1 MDKIS
6 TSELIAKVSAS
17 TRISPKMVK
26 AVLVDLVQ
34 QVDGHTSNGTAVQIT
49 GLGKF
54 YPHDRKAR
62 TMVCPMNGK
71 KTEVAAKRVLSFKAM
86 KTNK

>member
-6 TSELIAKVSAS
+6 TSELITKISAS
-17 TRISPKMVK
+17 TGYNKKMVK
-26 AVLVDLVQ
+26 EILAD
-34 QVDGHTSNGTAVQIT
+34 QVAQINGHVANGTAVAVA

-62 TMVCPMNGK
+62 VMVCPMDK
-71 KTEVAAKRVLSFKAM
+71 KEKDIPAKRVLSFKAS
-86 KTNK
+86 KKA

>member
-6 TSELIAKVSAS
+6 TSELITKISAS
-17 TRISPKMVK
+17 TGFNKKTVK
-26 AVLVDLVQ
+26 EILTDQAAQINSHVE
-34 QVDGHTSNGTAVQIT
+34 NGVAVQVS

-62 TMVCPMNGK
+62 VMICPMNGK
-71 KTEVAAKRVLSFKAM
+71 ETEVAAKRVLSFKAS
-86 KTNK
+86 KKA

>member
-6 TSELIAKVSAS
+6 TSELITKIVGS
-17 TRISPKMVK
+17 TGVNSTATK
-26 AVLVDLVQ
+26 AVIRDLAAQ
-34 QVDGHTSNGTAVQIT
+34 INGHVANGTAVAVA

-62 TMVCPMNGK
+62 VMVCPLDK
-71 KTEVAAKRVLSFKAM
+71 KEKEIPAKRVLSFKAS
-86 KTNK
+86 KASK

>member
-6 TSELIAKVSAS
+6 TSELVAKISES
-17 TRISPKMVK
+17 TRISSKTVK
-26 AVLVDLVQ
+26 AVLADLAQ
-34 QVDGHTSNGTAVQIT
+34 QVDGHISNGTAVQIT

-62 TMVCPMNGK
+62 VMVCPLDK
-71 KTEVAAKRVLSFKAM
+71 KEKEIPAKRVLSFKAS
-86 KTNK
+86 KKA

>member
-6 TSELIAKVSAS
+6 TSELITKISAS
-17 TRISPKMVK
+17 TGCEKRFVK
-26 AVLVDLVQ
+26 AVLTDLAAQ
-34 QVDGHTSNGTAVQIT
+34 INGHIDNGTAVAVV

-62 TMVCPMNGK
+62 VMVCPMNGK
-71 KTEVAAKRVLSFKAM
+71 VTEVAAKRVLSFKAS

>member
-6 TSELIAKVSAS
+6 TSELVAKISES
-17 TRISPKMVK
+17 TRISSKTVK
-26 AVLVDLVQ
+26 AVLADMAQ
-34 QVDGHTSNGTAVQIT
+34 QVDGHISNGTAVQIT

-62 TMVCPMNGK
+62 LMVCPLDK
-71 KTEVAAKRVLSFKAM
+71 KEKEIPAKRVLSFKAS
-86 KTNK
+86 KKA

>member
-6 TSELIAKVSAS
+6 TSELVAKISES
-17 TRISPKMVK
+17 TGREKRFVK
-26 AVLVDLVQ
+26 EVLTDLAAQ
-34 QVDGHTSNGTAVQIT
+34 INGHIDNGTAVAVA

-71 KTEVAAKRVLSFKAM
+71 ETEVAAKRVLSFKAS
-86 KTNK
+86 KKA

>member
-6 TSELIAKVSAS
+6 TSELIAKISES
-17 TRISPKMVK
+17 TGREKRFVK
-26 AVLVDLVQ
+26 EVLTDLAAQ
-34 QVDGHTSNGTAVQIT
+34 INGHVSNGTAVAVA

-62 TMVCPMNGK
+62 WMVCPMNGNI
-71 KTEVAAKRVLSFKAM
+71 TEVAAKRVLSFKAS
-86 KTNK
+86 KKA

>member
-26 AVLVDLVQ
+26 AVLDDLVQ
-34 QVDGHTSNGTAVQIT
+34 QVDGHISNGTAVAIA

-62 TMVCPMNGK
+62 VMVCPMNGK
-71 KTEVAAKRVLSFKAM
+71 ETEVAAKRVLSFKAT
-86 KTNK
+86 KKA

>member
-6 TSELIAKVSAS
+6 TSELIAKISAS
-17 TRISPKMVK
+17 TGREKRFVK
-26 AVLVDLVQ
+26 EVLTDLAAQ
-34 QVDGHTSNGTAVQIT
+34 INGHVANGTAVAVS

-62 TMVCPMNGK
+62 VMVCPMDK
-71 KTEVAAKRVLSFKAM
+71 KEKEIPAKRVLSFKAS
-86 KTNK
+86 KKA

>member
-62 TMVCPMNGK
+62 VMVCPLDK
-71 KTEVAAKRVLSFKAM
+71 KEKEIPAKRVLSFKAS
-86 KTNK
+86 KKE

>member
-6 TSELIAKVSAS
+6 TSELIAKISAS
-17 TRISPKMVK
+17 TGQSQRVVK
-26 AVLVDLVQ
+26 AVVADIAKHI
-34 QVDGHTSNGTAVQIT
+34 DGYVANGQAVSVT

-54 YPHDRKAR
+54 YPRDRKAR

-71 KTEVAAKRVLSFKAM
+71 ETEVAAKRVLSFKAS

>member
-6 TSELIAKVSAS
+6 TSELIAKISAS
-17 TRISPKMVK
+17 TGQSQRVVK
-26 AVLVDLVQ
+26 AVVVDLAEHI
-34 QVDGHTSNGTAVQIT
+34 DGYVANGQAVQIT

-62 TMVCPMNGK
+62 VMVCPMDK
-71 KTEVAAKRVLSFKAM
+71 KEKEIPAKRVLSFKAS
-86 KTNK
+86 KSSK